1 VGSDLAELFYKTPEG
16 LGVKDLLFS
25 MAYKFS
31 AYSAEVGHRF
41 RSIPAACSSVFRPPV
56 PGISATP

>member
-1 VGSDLAELFYKTPEG
+1 MMVAGIVCQYKHLPACVGSDLAELFYKTPEG

-31 AYSAEVGHRF
+31 VTQA
-41 RSIPAACSSVFRPPV
+41 
-56 PGISATP
+56 